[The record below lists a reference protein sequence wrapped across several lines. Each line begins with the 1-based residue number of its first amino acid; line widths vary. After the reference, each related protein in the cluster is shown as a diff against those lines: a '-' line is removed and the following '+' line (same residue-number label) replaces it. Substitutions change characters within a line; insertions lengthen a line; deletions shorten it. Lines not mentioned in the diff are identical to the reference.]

1 MSTLKKYSQHVRNLW
16 RQAGFSPRADWTIAL
31 GVFALLLIFIAVSS
45 TLVFM
50 QLSTE
55 SIDESVSEEIQ
66 MKTIDRDKLRETAR
80 YFEERAVSA
89 SPDDSV
95 LVDPSR

>member
-1 MSTLKKYSQHVRNLW
+1 MSTLKKYSQHVRSLW
-16 RQAGFSPRADWTIAL
+16 RQAGFSPRADWAIAL
-31 GVFALLLIFIAVSS
+31 GVFALLLVFIAVSS
-45 TLVFM
+45 TLVFV

-55 SIDESVSEEIQ
+55 SMDEPVAEETQI
-66 MKTIDRDKLRETAR
+66 KTIDRDKLKETAR

-89 SPDDSV
+89 SPLDVV